1 MGGKN
6 GTIFS
11 DLATLVKDD
20 VHRRWKLEFDPE
32 DLIFY
37 PVEGVIRVR
46 EVKPDLRE
54 RLKAMCISSR
64 VCQKAAKVKFDLKAE
79 EDDSLLD
86 FLVTVGPNLEREQ
99 MSHRQASTDVEPA
112 DHVARL
118 WHGFERVIG
127 AATTKGRVMD
137 G

>member
-1 MGGKN
+1 M
-6 GTIFS
+6 
-11 DLATLVKDD
+11 
-20 VHRRWKLEFDPE
+20 
-32 DLIFY
+32 
-37 PVEGVIRVR
+37 IRVR

-99 MSHRQASTDVEPA
+99 PSHRQASTDVEPA

-118 WHGFERVIG
+118 WHGTSDLAIRGDVTDERVLVRIRAG
-127 AATTKGRVMD
+127 HRSCD
-137 G
+137 Y